1 MTRTVLL
8 TGATGALGPHLLMEL
23 LRCDEIERVFALVRG
38 RGRLFDDHVRDTIAA
53 VARLESDSGTAIP
66 LDRLRFIAGD
76 VCDPRLTAVRRDGD
90 MLAGS
95 VDLVVHAAANT
106 CLTASVDRLRDVN
119 VGGTQHMLDFAGR
132 CRSLRQFLFVST
144 VCVAG
149 TRTGSIAERFEDD
162 PPSFVNFY
170 EQTKWEAE
178 RLVATSP
185 LPARIGRLSVCMG
198 SQDAGY
204 VHRFGAIHH
213 SLQWLMRGLIPMMP
227 GVSGSTIDI
236 IANDVA
242 AKWIAR
248 AALTE
253 VERLDVCHVAAG
265 TQAPTLVALLDATI
279 ERLRLH
285 SSGRPLDVPLIVD
298 RQTFDLFRRSVER
311 SGDVIFT
318 RVLDAAAAFLPLLL
332 YSKVFET
339 ERAEQCW
346 GGRLPHPEWQ
356 TLLARVIDF
365 GCANN
370 WKDARAREVVHV

>member
-8 TGATGALGPHLLMEL
+8 TGATGALGPHLLTEL
-23 LRCDEIERVFALVRG
+23 LRCAEIERVFVLVRG
-38 RGRLFDDHVRDTIAA
+38 RDRSFDDHVRNTVAA
-53 VARLESDSGTAIP
+53 VARLASDSGAPVPI
-66 LDRLRFIAGD
+66 DRLCFVTGD
-76 VCDPRLTAVRRDGD
+76 VCDPQLTADGKDAD
-90 MLAGS
+90 MLAGR
-95 VDLVVHAAANT
+95 VDVVVHAAAST
-106 CLTASVDRLRDVN
+106 CLTGSVERLREVN
-119 VGGTQHMLDFAGR
+119 VDGTQHMLDFAGR

-149 TRTGSIAERFEDD
+149 TRTGSIPERFEEDA
-162 PPSFVNFY
+162 PSFVNFY

-178 RLVATSP
+178 RRVATSL

-198 SQDAGY
+198 SQDDGY

-227 GVSGSTIDI
+227 GVSGSTIDV

-248 AALTE
+248 AALAE

-265 TQAPTLVALLDATI
+265 GQAPTLVALLDATI

-285 SSGRPLDVPLIVD
+285 SGGRPLDVPLIVD

-311 SGDVIFT
+311 SGDAIFT

-339 ERAEQCW
+339 ERAEHCW
-346 GGRLPHPEWQ
+346 GGPLPHPEWQ
-356 TLLARVIDF
+356 TVLARVIDF

-370 WKDARAREVVHV
+370 WKDARAREAVHV

>member
-38 RGRLFDDHVRDTIAA
+38 RGRPFDDHVRDTLAA
-53 VARLESDSGTAIP
+53 VARLESDSGVPIAIE
-66 LDRLRFIAGD
+66 RLRFVAGD
-76 VCDPRLTAVRRDGD
+76 VCDPQLTADRRDGD

-95 VDLVVHAAANT
+95 VDLVVHAAAST
-106 CLTASVDRLRDVN
+106 SLAGSVDRLREVN
-119 VGGTQHMLDFAGR
+119 VGGTRHVLDFAAR
-132 CRSLRQFLFVST
+132 CRSFRQFLLVST

-149 TRTGSIAERFEDD
+149 TRTGSIPERFEED

-178 RLVATSP
+178 RLVATSS

-198 SQDAGY
+198 SQDTGY

-242 AKWIAR
+242 AQWIAR

-265 TQAPTLVALLDATI
+265 IQAPTFVALLGATI

-285 SSGRPLDVPLIVD
+285 SGGRPLDVPLIVD

-311 SGDVIFT
+311 SGDLIFT

-332 YSKVFET
+332 YSKVFAT
-339 ERAEQCW
+339 ERAEQC
-346 GGRLPHPEWQ
+346 
-356 TLLARVIDF
+356 F
-365 GCANN
+365 
-370 WKDARAREVVHV
+370 